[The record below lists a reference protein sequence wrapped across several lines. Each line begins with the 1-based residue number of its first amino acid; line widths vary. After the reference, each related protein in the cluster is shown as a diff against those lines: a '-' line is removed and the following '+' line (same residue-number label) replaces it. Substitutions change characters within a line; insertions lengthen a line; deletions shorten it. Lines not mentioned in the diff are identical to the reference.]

1 MLSPCFIPESVFYT
15 QSVMFSPR
23 FIPESVLYTQSV
35 VCIRSIVRSPQS
47 MFYTDRQI
55 IALFLDCVTRSGY
68 LARDQNLPRS
78 NFFPRLNIVVFK
90 LRKLKIST
98 FLHCIKRNSASM
110 YRSSKNTKISFILL
124 EQKRSK
130 PSPAF
135 FNVQIQLLRSVSSQ
149 VLGQEYT
156 WATPK

>member
-1 MLSPCFIPESVFYT
+1 MCLALAAMLPFLMTSPYSHFWLWPG
-15 QSVMFSPR
+15 
-23 FIPESVLYTQSV
+23 L
-35 VCIRSIVRSPQS
+35 
-47 MFYTDRQI
+47 FYTDRQI

-90 LRKLKIST
+90 LRKLQLFST
-98 FLHCIKRNSASM
+98 FLHCIKRNSTSM
-110 YRSSKNTKISFILL
+110 YRSSRNTKISFNLL

-135 FNVQIQLLRSVSSQ
+135 FNVQIQVLKSLWQ
-149 VLGQEYT
+149 VTFSGRYTLGPHQNEMY
-156 WATPK
+156 